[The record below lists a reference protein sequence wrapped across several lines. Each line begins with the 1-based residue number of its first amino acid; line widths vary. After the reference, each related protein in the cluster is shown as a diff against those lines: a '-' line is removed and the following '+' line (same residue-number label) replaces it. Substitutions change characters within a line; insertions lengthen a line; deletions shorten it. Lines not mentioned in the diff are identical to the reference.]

1 MYIYIYVYIKV
12 ILNVYVSINDYS
24 FKYICLVYFLKLH
37 FYCFT
42 CSAMSNLT
50 SPDFT
55 TTRQS
60 SEILI
65 LKIEMLEFQDKKNI
79 EIIGF

>member
-1 MYIYIYVYIKV
+1 M
-12 ILNVYVSINDYS
+12 L
-24 FKYICLVYFLKLH
+24 LKKLR
-37 FYCFT
+37 FYCVT

-50 SPDFT
+50 WPDFT

-65 LKIEMLEFQDKKNI
+65 RKIEMLEFQDKKDI

>member
-1 MYIYIYVYIKV
+1 
-12 ILNVYVSINDYS
+12 
-24 FKYICLVYFLKLH
+24 
-37 FYCFT
+37 
-42 CSAMSNLT
+42 MSNLT

-65 LKIEMLEFQDKKNI
+65 LKIEMREFQDKNI
-79 EIIGF
+79 EIVGF

>member
-1 MYIYIYVYIKV
+1 M
-12 ILNVYVSINDYS
+12 L
-24 FKYICLVYFLKLH
+24 LKKLR
-37 FYCFT
+37 FYCLT
-42 CSAMSNLT
+42 CSAMLNLT

-65 LKIEMLEFQDKKNI
+65 LKIKMLEFQDKKNI
-79 EIIGF
+79 